1 MISLIPPV
9 IGLTLL
15 LILSVG
21 QGRDRAETPVS
32 DELARDLLRHHE
44 HRLRVAAEGGFPIGP
59 VSHPVPP
66 PFERMAVWRS
76 EIVSV
81 GSGRVLI
88 TWAEGY
94 GSDGFAQEA
103 YRGAV
108 SARIEPAPSYDALG
122 LIEAVDGGAVRVG
135 SVTAPAPSSPF
146 PEGAPAALSFGGS

>member
-15 LILSVG
+15 LIMSVG
-21 QGRDRAETPVS
+21 QDRDRADASVS

-44 HRLRVAAEGGFPIGP
+44 HRFKAAADEGFPIGP

-66 PFERMAVWRS
+66 PFEKLADWRS
-76 EIVSV
+76 EIVDT

-94 GSDGFAQEA
+94 GSDGFAPDA
-103 YRGAV
+103 YRGVV
-108 SARIEPAPSYDALG
+108 SARIRPAPSYDAFG
-122 LIEAVDGGAVRVG
+122 LIEAADGGSVRVG
-135 SVTAPAPSSPF
+135 SETFLSPSPPF
-146 PEGAPAALSFGGS
+146 PEGAPAALSFGG